1 MQYTNDLMIML
12 PFRHMLRKTI
22 PKRRHTYLECIFIR
36 LETRTNRRR
45 KKTNKQNVKR
55 KNIKIIFVRC
65 VEISCHQNNKFC
77 CTSDERSTFCREKI
91 LLNEMVEHHLKTENE
106 KR

>member
-1 MQYTNDLMIML
+1 MHIHLS
-12 PFRHMLRKTI
+12 
-22 PKRRHTYLECIFIR
+22 
-36 LETRTNRRR
+36 RTNRKEEK

-106 KR
+106 KDNVANISHNKIKCCMHFST